1 MAANEILQADT
12 EISFPQ
18 FILLKASAG
27 TGKTHALT
35 LRFTQFLLSPRIK
48 NNDLKQI
55 LAITFTRNAAKE
67 MKSRIIQWL
76 KDCYFGQEKTLAE
89 LQPLVRLDK
98 ETLASRAEKT
108 LENLLS
114 RYSDFQV
121 MTIDSFLAEVFRA
134 AAIDLGLSPDFEISL
149 NPLPLIDYAFYRFL
163 RKVTPDSAEGER
175 LMAIASSL
183 QEMSQS
189 EAAFKWDPT
198 EDIKKKFL
206 ELYSRLEAMN
216 RRPCLNFP
224 SEELDLARQ
233 KLQQA
238 AEKIERIVQE
248 SGLAFRKDSSFPGLL
263 EKIKSG
269 FLADLLD
276 KSLKAM
282 PINKPGKGN
291 LAQNRG
297 YELAQQAWQEFQ
309 EALNSF
315 KLAYSR
321 LYFRPYLETYDDLIL
336 LLDEAKRER
345 NIILLDDISCRLA
358 SYLHQGIV
366 PDVYFRLGD
375 RIYHYLIDEFQDT
388 SPLQWFNLKPLIE
401 NSLAQGGSLFLVGDT
416 KQAIYGFREADY
428 EIMMNLEKKI
438 EGFLPVQVQVRE
450 LTVNRRSRKKILD
463 FVEKIF
469 PAGMRK
475 LEEYQGPASQSG
487 LDDFNME
494 VSEEKL
500 KEAHPGH
507 VEIEFFS
514 PDNET
519 LEESEDSEARD
530 SAREN
535 ETGSTDQLTQVKN
548 KVQSLVAELKSR
560 GYNYSDIAILAYK
573 NESVTKIAAWLN
585 EKKIP
590 FIPFSALDIR
600 KRKIVQE
607 ILALLRFLDF
617 PPDDL
622 SLATFLLGDL
632 LEKELSLAGLPLER
646 SQLQDFL
653 LVCSQKKDYP
663 LYTAFREHYGEIWR
677 RYFETLF
684 KTVGYSPLYDL
695 TTQVYRLFHV
705 FDHFPEEEAS
715 LVRLLEVIKEFE
727 GRGRN
732 NLREFLLFSR
742 EEAGEENL
750 WTIDVAAEIEAV
762 RIMTI
767 HKAKG
772 LGFPVVI
779 LVLFPE
785 INPYPTFYLEE
796 NKNSDFPAEF
806 YILKLNKGII
816 KNQPELESIYS
827 RYDIKEKVNR
837 LNTLYVALTRARD
850 ELYIIGV
857 QGKRSYYPLSL
868 FEKLELVTDSE
879 YQPGRLKPE
888 PIKERR
894 ERQEKTISPLRLVTP
909 IALPSEQ
916 KTIFRRAEMKRG
928 EIIHALLASIDYL
941 EAGWEEKLE
950 AASTRLKS
958 QGEEA
963 ELVDRGKEAV
973 LAFLKNPRFSEYF
986 RPAEGRQVIL
996 EMPLVNKK
1004 GELFR
1009 ADRVIIDQNLI
1020 TVIDFKTGEAEKD
1033 DFRPLYRQQIKNYL
1047 EILREIYPRK
1057 EIRGVIIYLDEK
1069 SGERVV

>member
-1 MAANEILQADT
+1 MAANEILHPDT
-12 EISFPQ
+12 EISFPE

-48 NNDLKQI
+48 NNDLRQI

-67 MKSRIIQWL
+67 MKGRIIQWL
-76 KDCYFGQEKTLAE
+76 KECYFGQERTLSE

-98 ETLASRAEKT
+98 ETLASRAEKI

-121 MTIDSFLAEVFRA
+121 MTIDSFMAEVFRA
-134 AAIDLGLSPDFEISL
+134 AAIDLGISPDFEISL

-163 RKVTPDSAEGER
+163 RKVTPDSAEGKR

-233 KLQQA
+233 KLQEVAQR
-238 AEKIERIVQE
+238 IERIVKD
-248 SGLAFRKDSSFPGLL
+248 SGLAFRKGSLFPGLL

-276 KSLKAM
+276 KSLQSM
-282 PINKPGKGN
+282 PINKPAKGN
-291 LAQNRG
+291 PAQMKG

-309 EALNSF
+309 EALNSY

-321 LYFRPYLETYDDLIL
+321 LYFQPYLETYDDLIFL
-336 LLDEAKRER
+336 LNEAKRER

-401 NSLAQGGSLFLVGDT
+401 NSLSQGGSLFLVGDT

-450 LTVNRRSRKKILD
+450 LTINRRSRKKILD

-475 LEEYQGPASQSG
+475 LQEYQGPASQSG
-487 LDDFNME
+487 LDDFKME
-494 VSEEKL
+494 ISEEKL

-514 PDNET
+514 PDSET

-530 SAREN
+530 SAGES
-535 ETGSTDQLTQVKN
+535 EADSADQLTQVKN
-548 KVQSLVAELKSR
+548 KVQSLVAELKNR

-585 EKKIP
+585 EKRIP

-622 SLATFLLGDL
+622 SMATFLLGDL

-646 SQLQDFL
+646 GQLHDFL
-653 LVCSQKKDYP
+653 LACSQKKDYP
-663 LYTAFREHYGEIWR
+663 LYTAFREQYEEIWR

-684 KTVGYSPLYDL
+684 KIVGYSPLYDL
-695 TTQVYRLFHV
+695 TTQIYRLFNV

-727 GRGRN
+727 GRGKN
-732 NLREFLLFSR
+732 NLREFLLFSQ
-742 EEAGEENL
+742 EESGEENL

-762 RIMTI
+762 RIMTF

-779 LVLFPE
+779 LILFPE
-785 INPYPTFYLEE
+785 IDPYPTFYLEK
-796 NKNSDFPAEF
+796 NKNSDFPSEF
-806 YILKLNKGII
+806 YVLKLNKGII
-816 KNQPELESIYS
+816 KNQPELQSIYS
-827 RYDIKEKVNR
+827 HYDIKEKVNR
-837 LNTLYVALTRARD
+837 LNRLYVALTRARD

-868 FEKLELVTDSE
+868 FERLELISDSE
-879 YQPGRLKPE
+879 YQPDRLKPV

-909 IALPSEQ
+909 ITIPSEQ
-916 KTIFRRAEMKRG
+916 KIIFRREEMKRG
-928 EIIHALLASIDYL
+928 EIIHALLASIEYL

-950 AASTRLKS
+950 IASTHLKS
-958 QGEEA
+958 QGEEE
-963 ELVDRGKEAV
+963 ELVDRGRETV

-1047 EILREIYPRK
+1047 DILREIYPNK
-1057 EIRGVIIYLDEK
+1057 KIRGVIIYLDEK
-1069 SGERVV
+1069 SGERVT